1 MARIQIKNK
10 KTGEIEYI
18 TQEAIETPIRDLA
31 DNFSSK
37 NLESV
42 LQEIGLKLKNGV
54 ATPDDVALLK
64 SMINNLSE
72 TVGNLQP
79 GSGSIEGVDIDT
91 LKELI
96 RKYENGELGSGGT
109 IASGPIAAMN
119 SGAAKITAPSPYIF
133 TTLTSF

>member
-10 KTGEIEYI
+10 KTGKIEYI
-18 TQEAIETPIRDLA
+18 TQEAIETPIQDLA

-64 SMINNLSE
+64 AMINNLSE

-79 GSGSIEGVDIDT
+79 GSGSIEGIDIDT

-96 RKYENGELGSGGT
+96 QKYENGELGNGGT
-109 IASGPIAAMN
+109 SSGIEGIKENP
-119 SGAAKITAPSPYIF
+119 
-133 TTLTSF
+133 L

>member
-31 DNFSSK
+31 GNFSSK
-37 NLESV
+37 NLELV

-64 SMINNLSE
+64 AMINNLSE

-79 GSGSIEGVDIDT
+79 GRSTFHYGSIKI
-91 LKELI
+91 L
-96 RKYENGELGSGGT
+96 
-109 IASGPIAAMN
+109 ASFISTNIPV
-119 SGAAKITAPSPYIF
+119 
-133 TTLTSF
+133 

>member
-64 SMINNLSE
+64 AMINN
-72 TVGNLQP
+72 
-79 GSGSIEGVDIDT
+79 
-91 LKELI
+91 
-96 RKYENGELGSGGT
+96 
-109 IASGPIAAMN
+109 
-119 SGAAKITAPSPYIF
+119 
-133 TTLTSF
+133 